1 MNIKFNMEI
10 NVEEWAKVL
19 GFKIVGD
26 KLIPT
31 TVYEKKDFEECISD
45 YISES
50 LEAGTN
56 SGAVEEIFFA
66 NDDEQHVLR
75 DMLTECDKVELTPEL
90 AEAIADAM
98 PTAVRLLSRIG
109 DGVDAVFLP
118 GKIHGCEDQLYIIYY
133 SPQAYGGKG
142 CFEIEIVDYERV
154 LSLYATVDGD
164 ADCFFEELPG
174 KFQGEWRSCGSND
187 ECFDDYMEE
196 YFNADF
202 IFGRDGDS
210 KAELEFIVN
219 WARAR
224 QAQVSGEVSV

>member
-31 TVYEKKDFEECISD
+31 AVYEKKDFEECISD

-50 LEAGTN
+50 LEAGTD

-75 DMLTECDKVELTPEL
+75 DMLLECDKVELTPEI

-98 PTAVRLLSRIG
+98 PTTERILSRIG

-118 GKIHGCEDQLYIIYY
+118 GKVHGCEDQLYIIYY
-133 SPQAYGGKG
+133 SPQGYGGKG

-174 KFQGEWRSCGSND
+174 KFQGEWRSCGFED
-187 ECFDDYMEE
+187 ESFGDYAEE

-202 IFGRDGDS
+202 IFGRDGYS

>member
-75 DMLTECDKVELTPEL
+75 DMLTECDKVELTPEI

-98 PTAVRLLSRIG
+98 PTTARLLSRIG

-118 GKIHGCEDQLYIIYY
+118 GKLHGCEDQLYIIYY

-142 CFEIEIVDYERV
+142 CFEIEIVDYERI
-154 LSLYATVDGD
+154 LALYEAVGGD

-174 KFQGEWRSCGSND
+174 KFQGEWKSCGFEE
-187 ECFDDYMEE
+187 ECFDDYVKD

-219 WARAR
+219 WARVR